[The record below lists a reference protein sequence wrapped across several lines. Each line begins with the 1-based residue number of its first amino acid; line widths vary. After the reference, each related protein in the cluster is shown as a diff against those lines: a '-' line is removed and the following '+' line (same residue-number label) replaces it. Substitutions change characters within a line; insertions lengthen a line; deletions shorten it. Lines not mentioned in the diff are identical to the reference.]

1 MTEAPDF
8 IQADEPPEDLAAQIR
23 ERATELVG
31 LMATAER
38 KKEEL
43 EELNARIYELSA
55 KTLPEKMMEARMD
68 ICGLPELGFNIKL
81 KDWVRAL
88 LPRPGEDG
96 STVDRDKATAW
107 LVDHGA
113 SALIKA
119 EVKVAFDRSEH
130 NVAVSAAEDL
140 RQRYPDKRVEV
151 KEDIHHMSYT
161 AWAREQLKAG
171 EAMPLEMLGISI
183 GKVAEVVKRKEEK

>member
-1 MTEAPDF
+1 MPDAPAFIEAD
-8 IQADEPPEDLAAQIR
+8 APPEDLAAQIR
-23 ERATELVG
+23 ALAATL
-31 LMATAER
+31 AYKIAEAET
-38 KKEEL
+38 KKAEL
-43 EELNARIYELSA
+43 EDLHAEIYDLSSR
-55 KTLPEKMMEARMD
+55 TLPEKMMEARMD
-68 ICGLPELGFNIKL
+68 ICGLPELGVSVRL

-88 LPRPGEDG
+88 LPRPAEDG
-96 STVDRDKATAW
+96 NTADRDRATEW

-130 NVAVSAAEDL
+130 NVAMDAAEDL

-151 KEDIHHMSYT
+151 KEDIHHMTYT

-171 EAMPLEMLGISI
+171 ESMPLELLGISV
-183 GKVAEVVKRKEEK
+183 GKVAEVVKRKEGS